1 MKNIT
6 LSVDDHVLERVR
18 VYAAEHQT
26 TVNALVRHYLER
38 IARSE
43 DRAREAMRELRALS
57 DRSAAE
63 VGPIT
68 WRRDDL
74 YDR

>member
-6 LSVDDHVLERVR
+6 LSVEEQVLERVK
-18 VYAAEHQT
+18 VYAAEHRT
-26 TVNALVRHYLER
+26 TVNALVRNYLER

-57 DRSAAE
+57 DRSTAE

-68 WRRDDL
+68 WRRDEL